1 MADDQNTK
9 QKTMDINDLVRE
21 LSKSS
26 TSPVTPP
33 PTSGPAPQ
41 ISRSPFSVLKPSVS
55 SPTSDSLPTSP
66 PPINVPRSPVST
78 TPIQPP
84 GTPRPQFNALPPL
97 SQPKSVVVPP
107 PIVTPSPAP
116 GVKEYQSSI
125 RTMSEDISKIKQGQK
140 PVGVDIPRKV
150 ERVAPVPQPITLKPA
165 MPGPQFKVPNVN
177 LGEAKKTGPITQS
190 KDFSRPN
197 QSLPSS
203 VPIVPKVDLKSQIY
217 IPQEGTKGGN
227 RNILFIGIGALIL
240 VAGIAYWFFVLRLP
254 APEVVTEIPT
264 PTPTAIPIQDLNS
277 IFLGTNVENISV
289 KDPAIDLNTATKILA
304 INGGEFKVLNVT
316 SESKGQFVLGLLDF
330 IAKPVQQLIDN
341 MGSDYK
347 VLLYGQK
354 EIFDSNGQLKI
365 NPAVEKRLVFI
376 NEVKDALTAVQLG
389 KDWEAS
395 MNEDFR
401 PIFEFDPKKKE
412 SVDFSNN
419 FYGGFPIRY
428 KNFKYAD
435 RSIDYAIVSV
445 SNGKSYLII
454 AGSREAIYATI
465 DKLKGF

>member
-1 MADDQNTK
+1 MADDQNV
-9 QKTMDINDLVRE
+9 KTMDINDLVRE
-21 LSKSS
+21 LSKGS
-26 TSPVTPP
+26 TSPATPP
-33 PTSGPAPQ
+33 VSTERQVPVPQ
-41 ISRSPFSVLKPSVS
+41 AANRPPFSAPKPSAPPQMS
-55 SPTSDSLPTSP
+55 SSLPVSP
-66 PPINVPRSPVST
+66 SAVSIPKSSVPT
-78 TPIQPP
+78 TPIQPLT
-84 GTPRPQFNALPPL
+84 TPRPEFNAPPPPL
-97 SQPKSVVVPP
+97 SQLPIQSKQSLGTESRILDSSAKPDGLGRIGTKPVVVPP
-107 PIVTPSPAP
+107 MPSTTPTP

-365 NPAVEKRLVFI
+365 NSVVEKRLVFI

-389 KDWEAS
+389 KDWEAN
-395 MNEDFR
+395 MNEDLR
-401 PIFEFDPKKKE
+401 PIFEFDPKK
-412 SVDFSNN
+412 
-419 FYGGFPIRY
+419 
-428 KNFKYAD
+428 
-435 RSIDYAIVSV
+435 
-445 SNGKSYLII
+445 
-454 AGSREAIYATI
+454 
-465 DKLKGF
+465 